1 MSVPWSPS
9 LRRSLTATL
18 PVANRSIEAAD
29 RRHVL
34 FVSPRRLK
42 AIARDGEGRAIRQGR
57 VSFFLAG
64 AAVAVEDSA
73 GALAAAGFTPGAFA
87 ATGSVT

>member
-1 MSVPWSPS
+1 
-9 LRRSLTATL
+9 LTATL
-18 PVANRSIEAAD
+18 PVANRAIDAAD

-34 FVSPRRLK
+34 FLSPRYAQ
-42 AIARDGEGRAIRQGR
+42 AIARDGERRAIRQGR

-64 AAVAVEDSA
+64 AAVAVDDSA
-73 GALAAAGFTPGAFA
+73 GALLAAGFTPGASA